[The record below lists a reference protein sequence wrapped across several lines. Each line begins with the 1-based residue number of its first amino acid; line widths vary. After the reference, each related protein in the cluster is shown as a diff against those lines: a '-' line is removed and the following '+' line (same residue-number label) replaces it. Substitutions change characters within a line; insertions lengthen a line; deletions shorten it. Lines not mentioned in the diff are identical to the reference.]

1 LLILLALAGAVQA
14 SARVKMSPSLTL
26 REEYNDNIFLE
37 EDEEEDFITTVAP
50 YLSVFLD
57 RRSIDLEATYG
68 FEFRLYSNRSEFD
81 ETEPSDAQRARLNL
95 DLFADRDF
103 TVNVFDEFLRV
114 VVDERRP
121 TIEENVIVNRTN
133 FNRFRVNPRYRY
145 RRWKTFTA
153 TLSYE
158 YENRNYDGDRGDDSD
173 RHVGSLELEKRF
185 SERLS
190 VSSGYAHSVFHSDT
204 ENDYRRDDLH
214 AGFVYRPGPKLTL
227 NARGGVANVDR
238 NEDGEDTERLF
249 SVSADY
255 ALTNEIHFGLS
266 YDETVY
272 DSVSFGLVRGR
283 SAKASLE
290 HRRRFPTEVSLTAR
304 EDDYLDIDR
313 EDRTIGAAVQTTV
326 LLSNRVSIR
335 VRPYVTWLEFQ
346 PEEDRAL
353 RYGVGV
359 SIQRDFKYGHLRLG
373 YDHHASQNDELSD
386 DYRNNI
392 VFLEAGLKF

>member
-1 LLILLALAGAVQA
+1 
-14 SARVKMSPSLTL
+14 
-26 REEYNDNIFLE
+26 
-37 EDEEEDFITTVAP
+37 VA
-50 YLSVFLD
+50 
-57 RRSIDLEATYG
+57 
-68 FEFRLYSNRSEFD
+68 
-81 ETEPSDAQRARLNL
+81 
-95 DLFADRDF
+95 
-103 TVNVFDEFLRV
+103 
-114 VVDERRP
+114 
-121 TIEENVIVNRTN
+121 
-133 FNRFRVNPRYRY
+133 
-145 RRWKTFTA
+145 K
-153 TLSYE
+153 
-158 YENRNYDGDRGDDSD
+158 
-173 RHVGSLELEKRF
+173 
-185 SERLS
+185 
-190 VSSGYAHSVFHSDT
+190 
-204 ENDYRRDDLH
+204 
-214 AGFVYRPGPKLTL
+214 
-227 NARGGVANVDR
+227 VDR